1 LGYGSL
7 LDADVAVSERAEMA
21 PLRSDAGLDF
31 MSADALVERMWEGDV
46 EAFEVLY
53 ERYHLLVYGVALK
66 ISNDARVAE
75 DVSQTV
81 FLKLWRSYERYARGN
96 LGGWL
101 SRVTRNQTIDVV
113 RRLEFA
119 ASATAWESTA
129 TETVLDDV
137 CERLEASWGR
147 QSIVRALEQLRS
159 EERVAIELGFF
170 NGLTHVE
177 IARQISVPLGTVK
190 TRIRSGLQR
199 LRSILASEITGV
211 VS

>member
-1 LGYGSL
+1 L
-7 LDADVAVSERAEMA
+7 AVSERAEMF
-21 PLRSDAGLDF
+21 PHRSDAGLDF
-31 MSADALVERMWEGDV
+31 MSADSLVERMWEGDV

-66 ISNDARVAE
+66 ISNDARIAE

-119 ASATAWESTA
+119 ASATVWEA
-129 TETVLDDV
+129 TTCETVLDEV

-147 QSIVRALEQLRS
+147 QAIVRALEQLRS
-159 EERVAIELGFF
+159 EERTAIELGFF

-177 IARQISVPLGTVK
+177 ISRQTGVPLGTVK

-199 LRSILASEITGV
+199 LRSILAAEIAGV
-211 VS
+211 AT

>member
-1 LGYGSL
+1 
-7 LDADVAVSERAEMA
+7 VAVSERAEMA
-21 PLRSDAGLDF
+21 SHRSDAGLDF
-31 MSADALVERMWEGDV
+31 MSADSLVERMWEGDV

-66 ISNDARVAE
+66 ISHDARIAE

-101 SRVTRNQTIDVV
+101 ARVARNQTIDVI
-113 RRLEFA
+113 RRIEFA
-119 ASATAWESTA
+119 TSATAWEMT
-129 TETVLDDV
+129 TGETVLDDV

-147 QSIVRALEQLRS
+147 QAIVRALEQLRS
-159 EERVAIELGFF
+159 EERIAIELGFF

-177 IARQISVPLGTVK
+177 IARQTGVPLGTVK

-199 LRSILASEITGV
+199 LRSILAAEITGV
-211 VS
+211 TP